1 MSLKDEIQDLVQ
13 AFRTS
18 FPPELNALVERGAG
32 EISAMPIVENA
43 LKAGDQAP
51 DFSLRNH
58 DGEMRS
64 LSDYLKAGPLVL
76 TFYRGLWCPYCN
88 LQLNA
93 YNKGYADIKALG
105 ANLVAISSEGPDGA
119 EAIKDSN
126 LPQETKDTIISAPDF
141 DVLYDANTEVAK
153 RFGVAFVLPE
163 AHQELLHT
171 FNVNVEKANGD
182 NTYAFADPA
191 TYIIGQDGVI
201 AWAYIPNNYRKRA
214 EVSEILKQ
222 LGRLRDK
229 NA

>member
-1 MSLKDEIQDLVQ
+1 MSLNDEIQNLVK

-18 FPPELNALVERGAG
+18 FSSELNALVEQGAG

-43 LKAGDQAP
+43 LKAGDRAP

-58 DGEMRS
+58 DGELWS
-64 LSDYLKAGPLVL
+64 LVDYLKAGPLVL

-126 LPQETKDTIISAPDF
+126 LPQETKDTINSAPDF
-141 DVLYDANTEVAK
+141 DVLHDANTEVAK
-153 RFGVAFVLPE
+153 QFGVAFVLPE
-163 AHQELLHT
+163 THQQLLHT

-222 LGRLRDK
+222 LGRLQK
-229 NA
+229 